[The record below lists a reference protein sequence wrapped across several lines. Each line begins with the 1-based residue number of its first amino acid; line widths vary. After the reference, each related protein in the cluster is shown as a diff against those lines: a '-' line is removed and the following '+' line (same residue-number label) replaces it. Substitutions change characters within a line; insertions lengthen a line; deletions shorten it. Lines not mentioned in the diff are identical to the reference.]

1 MPASPS
7 AEVKPKKR
15 VKKASA
21 PLSLNDN
28 LHSSYL
34 YGLKELM
41 DRYVTVDKVDDDKE
55 RDGESKAKKAKV
67 DKQNETEDGGGVDS
81 PVVSLL
87 HWSSLVEGCLQELML
102 PALQIALRES

>member
-81 PVVSLL
+81 FLFVDAFKTWKRPEERFISFY
-87 HWSSLVEGCLQELML
+87 
-102 PALQIALRES
+102 